1 MSSRGSQPE
10 GSLAAIFLRRF
21 SMTQIRVEAY
31 MALATFSTEQ
41 IVRNRLAALG
51 CAENSFVKLY
61 GTISRTRFVEAM
73 TGKPGTS
80 FSQDEAARLLQIIR
94 EMEHLQSATDVGI
107 DWTQTAR
114 IDIALVIQR
123 ANWAAAEVDREMA
136 ERRV

>member
-1 MSSRGSQPE
+1 M
-10 GSLAAIFLRRF
+10 A
-21 SMTQIRVEAY
+21 QIRVGVF

-41 IVRNRLAALG
+41 IIRNRLAALG
-51 CAENSFVKLY
+51 CAENSFVRLY

-80 FSQDEAARLLQIIR
+80 LSQDEAIRLLQIIR

-107 DWTQTAR
+107 DWSRTAR
-114 IDIALVIQR
+114 VDIALVIQR
-123 ANWAAAEVDREMA
+123 AHWAAEVDWETA